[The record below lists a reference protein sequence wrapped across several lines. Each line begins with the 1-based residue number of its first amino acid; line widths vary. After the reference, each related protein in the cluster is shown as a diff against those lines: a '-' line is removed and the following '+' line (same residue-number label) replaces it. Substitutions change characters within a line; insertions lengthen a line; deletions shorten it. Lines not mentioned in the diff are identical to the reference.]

1 MKKLLTVF
9 LLLISTTAF
18 AQHHHHH
25 HRGGFHAGNWV
36 APVIIGGIIGYELNN
51 RPRYIYENYP
61 VVVQQQ
67 PVVVQQTQQVVCTE
81 WKEIQQPDGK
91 IYRER
96 TCQSQ

>member
-9 LLLISTTAF
+9 LLMLSTSAF
-18 AQHHHHH
+18 AQHHHYSHY
-25 HRGGFHAGNWV
+25 RGGYNGWI
-36 APVIIGGIIGYELNN
+36 APIIIGGVIGYELN
-51 RPRYIYENYP
+51 RPRVVYENYP

-67 PVVVQQTQQVVCTE
+67 PVIIQQPQQVCTE

-96 TCQSQ
+96 TCTQ